1 MGGQRGM
8 DINGNLKKSMAGE
21 MAGRIRMAAESE
33 KFQKAWKLAE
43 NILFPLVLALF
54 PLLKVQE
61 GIDLTDTGYSLGNY
75 RFFGEAGGIWV
86 VLTFLS
92 NVTGFVFTKLP
103 MGGTMLGMKI
113 YSSLIISL
121 MALMGYRFFKTK
133 MPAAL
138 AFAGE
143 IAAIGLCWCPPV
155 ILYNYVTYFLFLLG
169 SILLFRGLAGGRKIC
184 LFLAGAALGANVMV
198 RFPGNVLEAGL
209 ILAVWY
215 YGILKGKTVKAL
227 ARETGICLSGYLL
240 SFLALLLAATL
251 LYGSGTFGSM
261 VSGVFGMA
269 GSASDYTL
277 GEMLLAIVDAYF
289 HGFQWMLY
297 MLLCILPGI
306 PFLIIGEGRFL
317 RLRKVVYCLCIPVL
331 FLVLYKWGMFNFKYF
346 QKEAALQWGVVFL
359 LVSLGVTVWMLFT
372 RMLDDE
378 WRLIGCI
385 ALLIILITP
394 LGSNNHIWPTLNNLF
409 FIAPVAFW
417 MIFRFARW
425 GRTWLDTTKKVPLF
439 PAKAMFSGMMIAFF
453 VQALGVG
460 CRYVFL
466 DGESGE
472 PRIYKVAANPVLHGM
487 YTSEMNGETLEEIS
501 LFMTEHRAEFENK
514 RLILYGNIPGLSYY
528 LDKAPAIY
536 TAWADLNTNSLE
548 QLKEELQELTV
559 SYGGNHEDR
568 PLVIL
573 SPQLA
578 AYLSGEDDAIA
589 WWGVDVESCEKDEKL
604 KAIKEYMETG
614 AYQQVFANEAFV
626 VYS

>member
-1 MGGQRGM
+1 MRR
-8 DINGNLKKSMAGE
+8 SMMKE
-21 MAGRIRMAAESE
+21 MAGKVKVFGESKE
-33 KFQKAWKLAE
+33 FHRVWKLVE
-43 NILFPLVLALF
+43 NIVFPLVLLLF

-75 RFFGEAGGIWV
+75 RFFGESGGIWE

-92 NVTGFVFTKLP
+92 NVTGFLFTKLP
-103 MGGTMLGMKI
+103 MGKTMLGMKI

-121 MALMGYRFFKTK
+121 MGLLGYRFFKTK

-143 IAAIGLCWCPPV
+143 VAAIGLCWCPPV

-169 SILLFRGLAGGRKIC
+169 SILLFRGLAGGRRIC
-184 LFLAGAALGANVMV
+184 LFLAGAALGANVMA

-209 ILAVWY
+209 ILAAWY
-215 YGILKGKTVKAL
+215 YGLLKRKTVKAL
-227 ARETGICLSGYLL
+227 AKETGICLLGYL
-240 SFLALLLAATL
+240 SFFLALLLAATL
-251 LYGSGTFGSM
+251 LYGSGTLGNM
-261 VSGVFGMA
+261 ITGVLGMA
-269 GSASDYTL
+269 GSASDYTP

-317 RLRKVVYCLCIPVL
+317 RLRKIVYCLCIPVL

-346 QKEAALQWGVVFL
+346 QKEAALQWGAVFL
-359 LVSLGVTVWMLFT
+359 LVCLGVTVWMLFT

-394 LGSNNHIWPTLNNLF
+394 LGSNNHIWPVLNNLF

-417 MIFRFARW
+417 MIYRFARW
-425 GRTWLDTTKKVPLF
+425 GRTWLDTTRKVPLF

-460 CRYVFL
+460 CQYVFL
-466 DGESGE
+466 DGETGE
-472 PRIYKVAANPVLHGM
+472 PRVYKVAANPVLHGM
-487 YTSEMNGETLEEIS
+487 HTSEMNGETLEEIS
-501 LFMTEHRAEFENK
+501 RFMTEHRAEYESK
-514 RLILYGNIPGLSYY
+514 KLILYGNIPGLSYY
-528 LDKAPAIY
+528 LDKEPAIY

-548 QLKEELQELTV
+548 RLEEELQELAGL
-559 SYGGNHEDR
+559 YKENHKDR

-573 SPQLA
+573 SPPLA
-578 AYLSGEDDAIA
+578 AYLSGEEKTIA
-589 WWGVDVESCEKDEKL
+589 WWGVDVESCKKDEKL
-604 KAIKEYMETG
+604 KAIEDYMEAG
-614 AYQQVFANEAFV
+614 AYEQVFGNEAFV
-626 VYS
+626 VYE

>member
-1 MGGQRGM
+1 M
-8 DINGNLKKSMAGE
+8 KE
-21 MAGRIRMAAESE
+21 MAGKVKVFGESKE
-33 KFQKAWKLAE
+33 FHRVWKLVE
-43 NILFPLVLALF
+43 NIVFPLVLLLF

-75 RFFGEAGGIWV
+75 RFFGESGGIWE

-92 NVTGFVFTKLP
+92 NVTGFLFTKLP
-103 MGGTMLGMKI
+103 MGKTMLGMKI

-121 MALMGYRFFKTK
+121 MGLLGYRFFKTK

-143 IAAIGLCWCPPV
+143 VAAIGLCWCPPV

-169 SILLFRGLAGGRKIC
+169 SILLFRGLAGGRRIC
-184 LFLAGAALGANVMV
+184 LFLAGAALGANVMA

-209 ILAVWY
+209 ILAAWY
-215 YGILKGKTVKAL
+215 YGLLKRKTVKAL
-227 ARETGICLSGYLL
+227 AKETGICLLGYL
-240 SFLALLLAATL
+240 SFFLALLLAATL
-251 LYGSGTFGSM
+251 LYGSGTLGNM
-261 VSGVFGMA
+261 ITGVLGMA
-269 GSASDYTL
+269 GSASDYTP

-317 RLRKVVYCLCIPVL
+317 RLRKIVYCLCIPVL
-331 FLVLYKWGMFNFKYF
+331 FLVIYKWGIFNFKYF
-346 QKEAALQWGVVFL
+346 QKEAALQWGAVFL
-359 LVSLGVTVWMLFT
+359 LVCLGVTVWMLFT

-394 LGSNNHIWPTLNNLF
+394 LGSNNHIWPVLNNLF

-417 MIFRFARW
+417 MIYRFARW
-425 GRTWLDTTKKVPLF
+425 GRTWLDTTRKVPLF

-460 CRYVFL
+460 CQYVFL
-466 DGESGE
+466 DGETGE
-472 PRIYKVAANPVLHGM
+472 PRVYKVAANPVLHGM
-487 YTSEMNGETLEEIS
+487 HTSEMNGETLEEIS
-501 LFMTEHRAEFENK
+501 RFMTEHRAEYESK
-514 RLILYGNIPGLSYY
+514 KLILYGNIPGLSYY
-528 LDKAPAIY
+528 LDKGPAIY

-548 QLKEELQELTV
+548 RLEEELQELAGL
-559 SYGGNHEDR
+559 YKENHKDW
-568 PLVIL
+568 PIVIL
-573 SPQLA
+573 SPPLA
-578 AYLSGEDDAIA
+578 AYLSGEEKTIA
-589 WWGVDVESCEKDEKL
+589 WWGVDVESCKKDERL
-604 KAIKEYMETG
+604 KAIEDYMEAG
-614 AYQQVFANEAFV
+614 AYEQVFGNEAFV
-626 VYS
+626 VYE

>member
-8 DINGNLKKSMAGE
+8 DINGNLKKSMARE
-21 MAGRIRMAAESE
+21 MAGRIRRAAESE

-75 RFFGEAGGIWV
+75 RFFGETGGIWV

-103 MGGTMLGMKI
+103 MGETMLGMKI

-227 ARETGICLSGYLL
+227 ARETGICLLGYLL
-240 SFLALLLAATL
+240 SFLMLLLAASL

-269 GSASDYTL
+269 GSASDYTP

-317 RLRKVVYCLCIPVL
+317 RLRKIVYCLCIPVL

-394 LGSNNHIWPTLNNLF
+394 LGSNNHIWPALNNLF

-578 AYLSGEDDAIA
+578 AYLSGEDDAIS

>member
-1 MGGQRGM
+1 M
-8 DINGNLKKSMAGE
+8 KE
-21 MAGRIRMAAESE
+21 MAGKVKVFGESKE
-33 KFQKAWKLAE
+33 FHRVWKLVE
-43 NILFPLVLALF
+43 NIVFPLVLLLF

-75 RFFGEAGGIWV
+75 RFFGESGGIWE

-92 NVTGFVFTKLP
+92 NVTGFLFTKLP
-103 MGGTMLGMKI
+103 MGKTMLGMKI

-121 MALMGYRFFKTK
+121 MGLLGYRFFKTK

-143 IAAIGLCWCPPV
+143 VAAIGLCWCPPV

-169 SILLFRGLAGGRKIC
+169 SILLFRGLAGGRRIC
-184 LFLAGAALGANVMV
+184 LFLAGAALGANVMA

-209 ILAVWY
+209 ILAAWD
-215 YGILKGKTVKAL
+215 YGLLKRKTVKAL
-227 ARETGICLSGYLL
+227 AKETGICLLGYL
-240 SFLALLLAATL
+240 SFFLALLLAATL
-251 LYGSGTFGSM
+251 LYGSGTLGNM
-261 VSGVFGMA
+261 ITGVLGMA
-269 GSASDYTL
+269 GSASDYTP

-317 RLRKVVYCLCIPVL
+317 RLRKIVYCLCIPVL

-346 QKEAALQWGVVFL
+346 QKEAALQWGAVFL
-359 LVSLGVTVWMLFT
+359 LVCLGVTVWMLFT

-394 LGSNNHIWPTLNNLF
+394 LGSNNHIWPVLNNLF

-417 MIFRFARW
+417 MIYRFARW
-425 GRTWLDTTKKVPLF
+425 GRTWLDTTRKVPLF

-460 CRYVFL
+460 CQYVFL
-466 DGESGE
+466 DGETGE
-472 PRIYKVAANPVLHGM
+472 PRVYKVAANPVLHGM
-487 YTSEMNGETLEEIS
+487 HTSEMNGETLEEIS
-501 LFMTEHRAEFENK
+501 RFMTEHRAEYESK
-514 RLILYGNIPGLSYY
+514 KLILYGNIPGLSYY
-528 LDKAPAIY
+528 LDKGPAIY

-548 QLKEELQELTV
+548 RLEEELQELAGL
-559 SYGGNHEDR
+559 YKENHKDR

-573 SPQLA
+573 SPPLA
-578 AYLSGEDDAIA
+578 AYLSGEEKTIA
-589 WWGVDVESCEKDEKL
+589 WWGVDVESCKKDEKL
-604 KAIKEYMETG
+604 KAIEDYMEAG
-614 AYQQVFANEAFV
+614 AYEQVFGNEAFV
-626 VYS
+626 VYE

>member
-1 MGGQRGM
+1 M
-8 DINGNLKKSMAGE
+8 KE
-21 MAGRIRMAAESE
+21 MAGKVKVFGESKE
-33 KFQKAWKLAE
+33 FHRVWKLVE
-43 NILFPLVLALF
+43 NIVFPLVLLLF

-75 RFFGEAGGIWV
+75 RFFGESGGIWE

-92 NVTGFVFTKLP
+92 NVTGFLFTKLP
-103 MGGTMLGMKI
+103 MGKTMLGMKI

-121 MALMGYRFFKTK
+121 MGLLGYRFFKTK

-143 IAAIGLCWCPPV
+143 VAAIGLCWCPPV

-169 SILLFRGLAGGRKIC
+169 SILLFRGLAGGRRIC
-184 LFLAGAALGANVMV
+184 LFLAGAALGANVMA

-209 ILAVWY
+209 ILAAWY
-215 YGILKGKTVKAL
+215 YGLLKRKTVKAL
-227 ARETGICLSGYLL
+227 AKETGICLLGYL
-240 SFLALLLAATL
+240 SFFLALLLAATL
-251 LYGSGTFGSM
+251 LYGSGTLGNM
-261 VSGVFGMA
+261 ITGVLGMA
-269 GSASDYTL
+269 GSASDYTP

-317 RLRKVVYCLCIPVL
+317 RLRKIVYCLCIPVL

-346 QKEAALQWGVVFL
+346 QKEAALQWGAVFL
-359 LVSLGVTVWMLFT
+359 LVCLGVTVWMLFT

-394 LGSNNHIWPTLNNLF
+394 LGSNNHIWPVLNNLF

-417 MIFRFARW
+417 MIYRFARW
-425 GRTWLDTTKKVPLF
+425 GRTWLDTTRKVPLF
-439 PAKAMFSGMMIAFF
+439 PAKSMFSGMMIAFF

-460 CRYVFL
+460 CQYVFL
-466 DGESGE
+466 DGETGE
-472 PRIYKVAANPVLHGM
+472 PRVYKVAANPVLHGM
-487 YTSEMNGETLEEIS
+487 HTSEMNGETLEEIS
-501 LFMTEHRAEFENK
+501 RFMTEHRAEYESK
-514 RLILYGNIPGLSYY
+514 KLILYGNIPGLSYY
-528 LDKAPAIY
+528 LDKGPAIY

-548 QLKEELQELTV
+548 RLEEELQELAGL
-559 SYGGNHEDR
+559 YKENHKDR

-573 SPQLA
+573 SPPLA
-578 AYLSGEDDAIA
+578 AYLSGEEKTIA
-589 WWGVDVESCEKDEKL
+589 WWDVDVESCKKDEKL
-604 KAIKEYMETG
+604 KAIEDYMEAG
-614 AYQQVFANEAFV
+614 AYEQVFGNEAFV
-626 VYS
+626 VYE